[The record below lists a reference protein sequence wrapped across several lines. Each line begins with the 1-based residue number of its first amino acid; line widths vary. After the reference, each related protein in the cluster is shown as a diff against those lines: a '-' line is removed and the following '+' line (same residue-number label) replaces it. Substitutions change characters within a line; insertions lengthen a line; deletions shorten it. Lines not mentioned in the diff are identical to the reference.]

1 MKAAPRKIS
10 LGEWDQRVE
19 SAGTGSPCESVC
31 SGPLGRHVADG
42 DIRLTRLQFD
52 GSHASLRLWNL
63 LLTEEQRLHCARQAG
78 HKLIGA
84 MKDLGTVPI
93 LAYACENVT
102 AFYPDGAWWTP
113 CIMEF
118 TARSLRAADSLGIDE
133 SFCPVRAMLGAF
145 LTGEHFPTP
154 DLLACSVGAT
164 CDDVTA
170 IAQQIEALGHRVFWW
185 EMPHRRPPDDH
196 EAQVELAEGLIAP
209 LSQVVFVES
218 ELRRVR
224 AAIESTAGRPISEA
238 ALAASIARANRLRSL
253 IGELRHLCF
262 TAPAC
267 PLPALELLI
276 AEMFALH
283 FCSDPAESIAIL
295 TDLLEEVRSRVLA
308 GVGVLPREN
317 VRVYWV
323 NPVADLRVMNLL
335 EDCGG
340 RICGTEYL
348 IRHAL
353 AEIRTDIPPMT
364 ALAQAALAD
373 PMVGPAHD
381 RAAIICRDIR
391 RWGPQAVV
399 ISRIPGA
406 SHCAAEGAIIAERL
420 RREIGLP
427 VVEIEVPPVSD
438 AMQPLLRSRLE
449 ALMEAVRKT

>member
-1 MKAAPRKIS
+1 MKDTPRKIS
-10 LGEWDQRVE
+10 LTDWDKRTE
-19 SAGTGSPCESVC
+19 SAKAGSPCERIY
-31 SGPLGRHVADG
+31 GGRLGRHVDDG
-42 DIRLTRLQFD
+42 DVRLTRLQFD
-52 GSHASLRLWNL
+52 NSPASLRLWNL
-63 LLTEEQRLHCARQAG
+63 LLTEEDRLHAARRAG

-93 LAYACENVT
+93 LAYACDNVT

-118 TARSLRAADSLGIDE
+118 TAASLRAADSIGIDE

-154 DLLACSVGAT
+154 DLIVCSVGAT

-170 IAQQIEALGHRVFWW
+170 IAQQIEGLGHRVFWW
-185 EMPHRRPPDDH
+185 EIPHRRPP
-196 EAQVELAEGLIAP
+196 EKQEPRVELAAGLFAP
-209 LSQVVFVES
+209 LSQVAFVES
-218 ELRRVR
+218 ELSRVR
-224 AAIESTAGRPISEA
+224 QAIESTAGRAISDA
-238 ALAASIARANRLRSL
+238 ALATSIAKANQLRRL
-253 IGELRHLCF
+253 IAELRELCF

-267 PLPALELLI
+267 PLPALELMI

-283 FCSDPAESIAIL
+283 FCSDPIESTAIL
-295 TDLLEEVRSRVLA
+295 AGLLEEVRARVQ
-308 GVGVLPREN
+308 GSVGVLPREN
-317 VRVYWV
+317 VHVYWV

-353 AEIRTDIPPMT
+353 TEIRTDIPPMT
-364 ALAQAALAD
+364 ALAHAALAD
-373 PMVGPAHD
+373 PMVGSAHE
-381 RAAIICRDIR
+381 RAAMICRDIR
-391 RWGPQAVV
+391 RWDSQAAV

-406 SHCAAEGAIIAERL
+406 SHCANEGAIIAEAV
-420 RREIGLP
+420 RRETGIP

-438 AMQPLLRSRLE
+438 AMQPSLRSRLE
-449 ALMEAVRKT
+449 ALMEAARRA